1 MTWAPWSSHGVTM
14 GIKHLIMPTAPGPR
28 ANKVCVGGTRPGGG
42 EITSNELRVT
52 SNPKGGKLITRDYD
66 HTRTGAIV
74 TIALESVF
82 VTFLGCY
89 MHIGGYIT

>member
-14 GIKHLIMPTAPGPR
+14 GIKHLMNAH
-28 ANKVCVGGTRPGGG
+28 RPARGGG
-42 EITSNELRVT
+42 EITSNQLRVT